1 MADFETD
8 VIDIPNQVDP
18 DKKPDAVQPGGSG
31 TSTGSSSIEST
42 DLKLADMSSSYD
54 LTKNG
59 YYFESAD
66 FNKKPSGTFKYKAQ
80 TLRMKDGA
88 GRMFNAFKITGYDE
102 NGKAFTRIYEMG
114 SGNKNAAGNKTY
126 EVTPYSGATGRA
138 TLVFDNIGNLSFTVN
153 NSGGSATTINLALK
167 GKYPVSDNQTETTD
181 KTAQ

>member
-18 DKKPDAVQPGGSG
+18 NAKPTPATPSGSG
-31 TSTGSSSIEST
+31 DNDIKSD
-42 DLKLADMSSSYD
+42 DLKLADKLRSYD
-54 LTKNG
+54 LATNG
-59 YYFESAD
+59 YYFESAP
-66 FNKKPSGTFKYKAQ
+66 FKKGTSSTETFTYKAQ
-80 TLRMKDGA
+80 TLRMKDYA

-167 GKYPVSDNQTETTD
+167 GKSTVKDASTETTD
-181 KTAQ
+181 DKTVQ

>member
-18 DKKPDAVQPGGSG
+18 NAKPTPATPSGSG
-31 TSTGSSSIEST
+31 DNDIKSD
-42 DLKLADMSSSYD
+42 DLKLADKSRSYD
-54 LTKNG
+54 LATNG
-59 YYFESAD
+59 YYFASAE

-114 SGNKNAAGNKTY
+114 SGNKNTSGNKTY

-138 TLVFDNIGNLSFTVN
+138 TLVFDNSGNLSFTVN
-153 NSGGSATTINLALK
+153 NSSGSATTIKLALQ
-167 GKYPVSDNQTETTD
+167 GKSTVKDASTETTD
-181 KTAQ
+181 DKTVQ

>member
-18 DKKPDAVQPGGSG
+18 NAKPTPATPSGSG
-31 TSTGSSSIEST
+31 DNAITAG
-42 DLKLADMSSSYD
+42 DLKLADKSSSYD

-59 YYFESAD
+59 YFFESES
-66 FNKKPSGTFKYKAQ
+66 FKKGTSSTETFTYKAQ

-102 NGKAFTRIYEMG
+102 NGKAFTRIYEVG

-138 TLVFDNIGNLSFTVN
+138 TLVFDNSGNLSFTVN
-153 NSGGSATTINLALK
+153 NSSGSATTINLALK
-167 GKYPVSDNQTETTD
+167 SKSTVKDNSTETED
-181 KTAQ
+181 KTTQK